1 MKANIGKMDRFVR
14 VIVSVPF
21 LVYGIM
27 EGSIIP
33 LVIGIVILGTA
44 VLGFCGLYT
53 LLGIDTCKNKDKQGN
68 CEI

>member
-33 LVIGIVILGTA
+33 LVVGIVILGTA

>member
-14 VIVSVPF
+14 VIISVPF

-33 LVIGIVILGTA
+33 LVVGIVILGTA

>member
-33 LVIGIVILGTA
+33 LVVGIVILGTA

-53 LLGIDTCKNKDKQGN
+53 LLGVDTCKNKDKQGN

>member
-1 MKANIGKMDRFVR
+1 
-14 VIVSVPF
+14 
-21 LVYGIM
+21 M

-33 LVIGIVILGTA
+33 LVVGIVILGTA

-53 LLGIDTCKNKDKQGN
+53 LLGVDTCKNKDKQGN